1 MNKSYEELSKAARE
15 IGSSLTLNQEI
26 YSTVRDKIKEKLGNR
41 THAYVENLEI
51 PPDDI

>member
-15 IGSSLTLNQEI
+15 IGSLTLNQEI

-41 THAYVENLEI
+41 THAYIENLEI
-51 PPDDI
+51 PPEDI